1 MHASGGRDSIAFVR
15 LAVIG
20 PSGGDVS
27 MLARMA
33 ELLLNGAAVQRAIYL
48 GADDALDECVASW
61 AEALVGPELS
71 DEGIWQRALG
81 VARDG
86 AVENLDAWVRSE
98 RARLRLRA
106 IECLP
111 VAGRR
116 AVEMFGDRLTL
127 LVHDTAL
134 LDEDDIFSASLLVYG
149 KSDAPLAKRIGSRWF
164 LSPGPIRAG
173 GGGAIVLDDA
183 HGDIEA
189 SFYDLGGR
197 PTHTEMLTQP
207 NQASVNVQK

>member
-1 MHASGGRDSIAFVR
+1 
-15 LAVIG
+15 
-20 PSGGDVS
+20 

-61 AEALVGPELS
+61 AESLVGPELS

-81 VARDG
+81 VAREG

-98 RARLRLRA
+98 RARVRLRA

-116 AVEMFGDRLTL
+116 AVEMFGDRLAL

-164 LSPGPIRAG
+164 LSPGPIGAA

-183 HGDIEA
+183 GSQVEA

-207 NQASVNVQK
+207 NQAYVNVQK